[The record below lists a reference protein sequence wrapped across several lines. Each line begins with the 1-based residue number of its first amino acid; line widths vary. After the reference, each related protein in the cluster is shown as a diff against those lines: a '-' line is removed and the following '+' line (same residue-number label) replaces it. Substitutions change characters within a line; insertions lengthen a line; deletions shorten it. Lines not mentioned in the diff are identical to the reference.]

1 MYALRNLK
9 LVSIISPNKEKF
21 FKENDKNSTYLKIL
35 FSPIL

>member
-21 FKENDKNSTYLKIL
+21 FKENDKNLLKNIILTYSIN
-35 FSPIL
+35 